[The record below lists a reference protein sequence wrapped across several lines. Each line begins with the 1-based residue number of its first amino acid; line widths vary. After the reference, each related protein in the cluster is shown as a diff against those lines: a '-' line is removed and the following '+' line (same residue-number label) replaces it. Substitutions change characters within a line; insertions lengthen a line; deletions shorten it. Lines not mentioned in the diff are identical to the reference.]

1 MKRGKTMYNYLEN
14 VINDVMEAI
23 KENYS
28 EFEIAEKLVED
39 RDGFAETLNNDL
51 WIDDSVTGNASGS
64 YTFNSFT
71 AADNLVGNEDLVEEV
86 ISEFGI
92 DQKTIADHFMAW
104 EYWDV
109 TIRCYLLGQAIEQ
122 ALDNMEEDETIS
134 EIMEQIENGEE
145 E

>member
-1 MKRGKTMYNYLEN
+1 MYNYLEN

-71 AADNLVGNEDLVEEV
+71 AAGNLVGNEDLVEEV

-145 E
+145 D